1 MGNFLIII
9 LVLIAVFLVI
19 RWTQENK
26 PKTTRERRL
35 ERVSKPKPSELSL
48 FHSVRKGFSEFKV
61 LKKHETVFICD
72 VDNIRRE
79 PEEIVFIRI
88 EPNKLKSLEVKGRF
102 MVATYPY
109 IPTAKQMRKDFAP
122 VLFRYK

>member
-1 MGNFLIII
+1 VDNFLIIV
-9 LVLIAVFLVI
+9 LVLAAAFFVV
-19 RWTQENK
+19 RWTQGSK
-26 PKTTRERRL
+26 PKTARQRRQERA
-35 ERVSKPKPSELSL
+35 SKPKLSELSL
-48 FHSVRKGFSEFKV
+48 FHSVRKEFSEFKV

>member
-9 LVLIAVFLVI
+9 LVLIAVFFVI

-109 IPTAKQMRKDFAP
+109 HTDSQANAERLCTCF
-122 VLFRYK
+122 V